1 MGNAMH
7 IRVSTSWRLGALV
20 AGLALSCAAIAQT
33 YPARPVAIVVTLPP
47 GSTVDSL
54 ARVFGQQLA
63 ARLKESVVVE
73 NKAGAGL
80 MLGMQAVANA
90 PADGHMLAFTPVTPL
105 SIQTHRHK
113 NAGYALESF
122 VPLCQTFEN
131 IFFLAV
137 SAKSDA
143 RDAKALIARL
153 KKEPGKF
160 SYGHSGAGSAPHL
173 MAEDFWRDLGVTAS
187 DVPYRGETAFL
198 PDLIAGSVEGGM
210 VTTTAL
216 QQHRFRPLVVFS
228 TTRSKAFPDVPTA
241 AELGAK
247 VPPSGYG
254 GLFVRKDTPPEV
266 VTKLEGMC
274 REIVASPAY
283 QLQAEA
289 LQQNATYLDRAAFSE
304 RLAADHQSKGKLL
317 SVLKIKD

>member
-1 MGNAMH
+1 MRIAAS
-7 IRVSTSWRLGALV
+7 IASLV
-20 AGLALSCAAIAQT
+20 AAAAGLLLAPATALAQA
-33 YPARPVAIVVTLPP
+33 YPARPVSIVVTLPA
-47 GSTVDSL
+47 GSTVDTL

-63 ARLKESVVVE
+63 ARLKESVVIE

-113 NAGYALESF
+113 NAGYTPDSF

-137 SAKSDA
+137 SSKSDA
-143 RDAKALIARL
+143 RDVKSLVARL
-153 KKEPGKF
+153 NKDPGKF

-173 MAEDFWRDLGVTAS
+173 MAEEFWRELGVAAA

-198 PDLIAGSVEGGM
+198 PDLLAGSIEGGM
-210 VTTTAL
+210 VTTAAL

-228 TTRSKAFPDVPTA
+228 TARSKAFPDVPTA

-254 GLFVRKDTPPEV
+254 GLFVRRDTPPEV
-266 VTKLEGMC
+266 VTRLEGMC
-274 REIVASPAY
+274 REIVATPSY
-283 QLQAEA
+283 QQQAEA
-289 LQQNATYLDRAAFSE
+289 LQQNATYLDRAAFTE
-304 RLAADHQSKGKLL
+304 RLAADHQSKGRLL

>member
-1 MGNAMH
+1 MR
-7 IRVSTSWRLGALV
+7 IPSSTAWRLGAV
-20 AGLALSCAAIAQT
+20 AATLALACASAIAQT
-33 YPARPVAIVVTLPP
+33 YPSRPVTIVVTLPA

-54 ARVFGQQLA
+54 ARVFGRELST
-63 ARLKESVVVE
+63 RLKESVVVD

-90 PADGHMLAFTPVTPL
+90 PADGHTLAFTPVTPL

-113 NAGYALESF
+113 NAGYAPESF

-137 SAKSDA
+137 SGKSDA
-143 RDAKALIARL
+143 KDIKGLLARL

-173 MAEDFWRDLGVTAS
+173 MAEEFWRDLGVSAG

-198 PDLIAGSVEGGM
+198 PDLTTGAVEGGM
-210 VTTTAL
+210 VTTAAL
-216 QQHRFRPLVVFS
+216 QQHKFRPLVVFS

-254 GLFVRKDTPPEV
+254 GLFVRKDTPADV

-283 QLQAEA
+283 QQQADS
-289 LQQNATYLDRAAFSE
+289 LQQNATYLDRAAFTE
-304 RLAADHQSKGKLL
+304 RLAADHQSKGRLL